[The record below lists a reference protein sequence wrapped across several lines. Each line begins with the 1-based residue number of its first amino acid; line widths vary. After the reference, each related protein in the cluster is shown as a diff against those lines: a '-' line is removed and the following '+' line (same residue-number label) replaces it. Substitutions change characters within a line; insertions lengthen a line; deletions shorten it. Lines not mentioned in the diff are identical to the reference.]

1 MKDGAPSDSEMAG
14 ETTIASANANDAP
27 AAAAE
32 PRAAPDEVALRA
44 IRVTAGYGGRAAVRD
59 VSLDVRRGELLAI
72 VGPNGAGKSTLL
84 RVMSGALTPWSGT
97 IEMAG
102 RPLGDYD
109 RRAIARRMATVA
121 QENPIVFRFTVLE
134 VVLMGRAPHLGAWRF
149 ESGRDLA
156 IAREALDH
164 FDLAPLAGRAI
175 QELSGGERKRVFLAR
190 ALAQRPEIALLDEPS
205 AFLDMR
211 HVAEIFGR
219 FRELAERERIAVAAT
234 MHDLNAAALYAD
246 RVLLMKNGAA
256 AGYGRPEEALTAE
269 RLSAVYDTE
278 VYVGRNPATGA
289 LAILPTGSARRPA
302 P

>member
-1 MKDGAPSDSEMAG
+1 MAD
-14 ETTIASANANDAP
+14 ETTRASDDANEIR
-27 AAAAE
+27 AAASE
-32 PRAAPDEVALRA
+32 CLAAPGEVALRA
-44 IRVTAGYGGRAAVRD
+44 VKVTAGYGGRAAVRE
-59 VSLDVRRGELLAI
+59 VSIDVRRGELLAI

-84 RVMSGALTPWSGT
+84 RVLSGALTPWSGT
-97 IEMAG
+97 VEMAG
-102 RPLGDYD
+102 RPLAAYD

-121 QENPIVFRFTVLE
+121 QENPIAFRFTVME

-149 ESGRDLA
+149 ESARDLA
-156 IAREALDH
+156 IARDALDH

-246 RVLLMKNGAA
+246 RVLLMKNGEA

-269 RLSAVYDTE
+269 RLRAVYDTE

-289 LAILPTGSARRPA
+289 LAILPIDSARRRA
-302 P
+302 TA

>member
-1 MKDGAPSDSEMAG
+1 MADQATG
-14 ETTIASANANDAP
+14 ETTDARAIRGDASECLSAP
-27 AAAAE
+27 G
-32 PRAAPDEVALRA
+32 EVALRA
-44 IRVTAGYGGRAAVRD
+44 IKATAGYGGRAAVRE
-59 VSLDVRRGELLAI
+59 VSIDVRRGELLAI

-84 RVMSGALTPWSGT
+84 RVLSGALTPWSGT
-97 IEMAG
+97 VEMAG

-121 QENPIVFRFTVLE
+121 QENPIAFRFTVME

-149 ESGRDLA
+149 ESARDLA

-289 LAILPTGSARRPA
+289 LAILPIDAARRSRINNPRD
-302 P
+302 